1 MCVSNHEKCK
11 KSGMVFELH
20 IKIRSRAIF
29 ERQTTVVP
37 KADGFLF
44 FQEVSQTKDVL
55 QPVPDQER
63 TKSPLKRK
71 SYLSVSMKGTVQYC
85 HRDKCYGKNFSVLI
99 AKYHCFNFKFCEKI
113 SWTKLL
119 FVFNEKLTEFGFN
132 WTRVF
137 QAVIINEKAFCRTI

>member
-29 ERQTTVVP
+29 EQQTTAAP
-37 KADGFLF
+37 KAYGFLF

-63 TKSPLKRK
+63 TKSPLKRR

-85 HRDKCYGKNFSVLI
+85 TETNVMERIFQFSLQNITGSILSFAKKYLGQNCCLYSMKN
-99 AKYHCFNFKFCEKI
+99 
-113 SWTKLL
+113 
-119 FVFNEKLTEFGFN
+119 
-132 WTRVF
+132 
-137 QAVIINEKAFCRTI
+137 